1 MRQIALHS
9 HLISIPLYQP
19 RPNPAQTRNQLL
31 CRLLWSTCE
40 GFRPCVFVRNDTLD
54 PARHCQ
60 SRAELK
66 LGYTPGVVLHG
77 TLGSASMT
85 ETKKLQDREGGPGH
99 EVGRTGQY
107 LWRSEPDGK
116 LSASRDGL
124 LMVVHEPASG
134 GFVHFLIFRQRAPGL
149 RAPSLIGSGTQTD
162 LTAAKWAAE
171 TMAARAALWA

>member
-1 MRQIALHS
+1 
-9 HLISIPLYQP
+9 
-19 RPNPAQTRNQLL
+19 
-31 CRLLWSTCE
+31 
-40 GFRPCVFVRNDTLD
+40 
-54 PARHCQ
+54 
-60 SRAELK
+60 
-66 LGYTPGVVLHG
+66 
-77 TLGSASMT
+77 MT
-85 ETKKLQDREGGPGH
+85 ETKKLEDREGGPGH